1 MLGNDIVDVELA
13 NIQSNWRRPRYLD
26 KLFTTEEHNYI
37 KSSSNASTMVW
48 TLWSMKEA
56 AYKLYTQLR
65 PSRFYNP
72 KSFVCHL
79 KDHNE
84 VIYKDFHCYVNT
96 EITSNYILSE
106 ASFECSEISSK
117 IIQFEIHVSQNQSEF
132 LQEQLFKVLNDVLQI
147 DKKGFIFQKD
157 CFGIPKVTFD
167 NKEINVSLSH
177 HGRFGAIAY
186 S

>member
-13 NIQSNWRRPRYLD
+13 NMQSNWRRTGYLD
-26 KLFTTEEHNYI
+26 KLFTTEEQHYI
-37 KSSSNASTMVW
+37 KSSYNASTMVW

-56 AYKLYTQLR
+56 AYKLYTQLH

-96 EITSNYILSE
+96 EITSDYVLSE
-106 ASFECSEISSK
+106 ASFERSEISSK
-117 IIQFEIHVSQNQSEF
+117 IIEFETHGSQNQSQYLREK
-132 LQEQLFKVLNDVLQI
+132 LFKVLKDTLQI
-147 DKKGFIFQKD
+147 DKNEFTLHKD
-157 CFGIPKVTFD
+157 CFGIPKVTYE